1 VSWLTAAHP
10 RWWTYLSGQ
19 VKVRFGE
26 LTESIEYIKS
36 GKLRKKGRQRKA
48 QVVGCNDPSG
58 PAAPSGDGLRRLMSN
73 VVTVNR

>member
-48 QVVGCNDPSG
+48 QVVAVTTLPALQHHLEMGSG
-58 PAAPSGDGLRRLMSN
+58 A
-73 VVTVNR
+73 